1 VITKI
6 HEFPSYDT
14 KIQVARYAKHL
25 EGLIADLIGR
35 ILALERAAMDDAAVV
50 VRFVK
55 FYEGLG
61 LTDTVT
67 IIQTDYND
75 SFMLGLE
82 FTDGN
87 YYCHLGVTTLGEK
100 KTITTAYSGG
110 GN

>member
-35 ILALERAAMDDAAVV
+35 ILSLERAAMDDAAVV

-67 IIQTDYND
+67 ITKRDVND
-75 SFMLGLE
+75 SFLFGSGK
-82 FTDGN
+82 F
-87 YYCHLGVTTLGEK
+87 GVTKVGDRRSQAVVL
-100 KTITTAYSGG
+100 YSGG
-110 GN
+110 GAA